1 MKTVSVD
8 SSKQYNIHIE
18 RGLLKKAGS
27 LISQVHPR
35 CKVAIVTD
43 DNVARL
49 YLSQVSAGLEN
60 AGYSLCTLILPH
72 GEHSKSLSVWTKV
85 LQFLAENGLT
95 KSDLVLALGG
105 GVIGDVAGFAAGT
118 YLREIPLIQLP
129 TTLLAAI
136 DSSVGGKT
144 GIDLP
149 QGKNLAGVFCQP
161 ELVICDTAALD
172 TLTDHYFAD
181 GCAEGIKYGLLADKE
196 LFDAFARGVN
206 RRDMDDI
213 VARCVE
219 IKRDFVQGDERDMGK
234 RQMLN
239 LGHTVGH
246 AIEKLSGYSISHGH
260 AVAMGMVVMCRAAYS
275 LGYSQENCTPPLL
288 QALDACHLPS
298 ACPYDAAALAKAAL
312 SDKKRRGDNLT
323 LILPLRMGQCCRET
337 IPMKDLEGFIAAG
350 LGER

>member
-1 MKTVSVD
+1 M
-8 SSKQYNIHIE
+8 
-18 RGLLKKAGS
+18 L
-27 LISQVHPR
+27 
-35 CKVAIVTD
+35 
-43 DNVARL
+43 
-49 YLSQVSAGLEN
+49 
-60 AGYSLCTLILPH
+60 
-72 GEHSKSLSVWTKV
+72 
-85 LQFLAENGLT
+85 
-95 KSDLVLALGG
+95 
-105 GVIGDVAGFAAGT
+105 
-118 YLREIPLIQLP
+118 
-129 TTLLAAI
+129 
-136 DSSVGGKT
+136 
-144 GIDLP
+144 
-149 QGKNLAGVFCQP
+149 
-161 ELVICDTAALD
+161 ICDTAALD

-181 GCAEGIKYGLLADKE
+181 GCAEGIKYGLLADKD

-213 VARCVE
+213 VCRCVE

-298 ACPYDAAALAKAAL
+298 ACPYDAASLAKAAL
-312 SDKKRRGDNLT
+312 SDKKRRGDSLT
-323 LILPLRMGQCCRET
+323 LILPQRMGECCRET